1 MTMEDAIVPAT
12 EEVAPASPEA
22 QASQQGQQ
30 EKPSALQL
38 VMKVCSILY
47 ARIKLVRVLVQQRCP
62 QKLPFCA
69 AAAAAAVVV
78 WW

>member
-47 ARIKLVRVLVQQRCP
+47 ARIK
-62 QKLPFCA
+62 
-69 AAAAAAVVV
+69 
-78 WW
+78 